1 MRKTT
6 NPVSIIAPKPWLRIT
21 PSRRK
26 ELRAKRDAWLREIDP
41 TDLFRLFDTMPDTQF
56 FAKNREGEVMFWCDA
71 VRKAYQIRDE
81 ADVIGLTNFDAA
93 PAGMA
98 QIYAHGDARV
108 CATGKPLLN
117 QVELCFDNQGM
128 PDWFLVNKIP
138 IHSRSGNVI
147 GIMGYAQTYE
157 GRARLLSP
165 FGGVSKAVNHL
176 RQNYQQDISIGDLA
190 RLSGLS
196 ERQLERKFKSYFGMG
211 PQRFLIRTRLL
222 AACRRLSETDQ
233 SLAEIT
239 FACGFSTQSAFAQYF
254 HSCLGMTPSEFRRRQ
269 SADRKNHRED
279 FPKRPV
285 A

>member
-56 FAKNREGEVMFWCDA
+56 FAKNRQGEVMFWCDA

-117 QVELCFDNQGM
+117 QVELCFDDQGM

-138 IHSRSGNVI
+138 IHSRSGRCYRHHGLCANLRRTRP
-147 GIMGYAQTYE
+147 AALAL
-157 GRARLLSP
+157 RRRLQGGQPSAPELSAGHFHRRSGP
-165 FGGVSKAVNHL
+165 PVPDSPSASWSASSKATSAWGRSDSSSAPACWPPAADYPRRIKAWPRSPSPAASAPKAL
-176 RQNYQQDISIGDLA
+176 SLSIST
-190 RLSGLS
+190 
-196 ERQLERKFKSYFGMG
+196 
-211 PQRFLIRTRLL
+211 PV
-222 AACRRLSETDQ
+222 
-233 SLAEIT
+233 
-239 FACGFSTQSAFAQYF
+239 SA
-254 HSCLGMTPSEFRRRQ
+254 
-269 SADRKNHRED
+269 
-279 FPKRPV
+279 
-285 A
+285 